1 MKDIKPISL
10 VGGLYKLLAK
20 VLAKLLAKVLAN
32 LLKTIVGEV
41 VSDTQHDFI
50 QGRQI
55 LDVLLIASEAINSKL
70 KGNIPSLFL
79 KMDIEKAY
87 DHVN

>member
-1 MKDIKPISL
+1 MKDFKPISL
-10 VGGLYKLLAK
+10 VGGLY
-20 VLAKLLAKVLAN
+20 KLLAKVLAN

>member
-1 MKDIKPISL
+1 M
-10 VGGLYKLLAK
+10 Y
-20 VLAKLLAKVLAN
+20 KLLAKVLAN

-79 KMDIEKAY
+79 KMDIEKVY

>member
-1 MKDIKPISL
+1 MKDFKPISL
-10 VGGLYKLLAK
+10 VGGLY
-20 VLAKLLAKVLAN
+20 KLLAKVLAN

-79 KMDIEKAY
+79 KMDIEKVY

>member
-10 VGGLYKLLAK
+10 VGGLY
-20 VLAKLLAKVLAN
+20 KLLAKVLAN

-55 LDVLLIASEAINSKL
+55 LDVLLIASKAINSKL

-79 KMDIEKAY
+79 KMDIEKVY

>member
-10 VGGLYKLLAK
+10 VGGLY
-20 VLAKLLAKVLAN
+20 KLLAKVLAN

-55 LDVLLIASEAINSKL
+55 SDALLIASEAINSKL

>member
-10 VGGLYKLLAK
+10 VGGLY
-20 VLAKLLAKVLAN
+20 KLLAKVLAN

-79 KMDIEKAY
+79 KMDIEKVY

>member
-1 MKDIKPISL
+1 M
-10 VGGLYKLLAK
+10 
-20 VLAKLLAKVLAN
+20 LAKVLAN

-79 KMDIEKAY
+79 KMDIEKVY
-87 DHVN
+87 DHVS

>member
-1 MKDIKPISL
+1 M
-10 VGGLYKLLAK
+10 Y
-20 VLAKLLAKVLAN
+20 KLLAKVLAN

-79 KMDIEKAY
+79 KMDIEKVY
-87 DHVN
+87 DHVS

>member
-10 VGGLYKLLAK
+10 IGGLY
-20 VLAKLLAKVLAN
+20 KLLAKVLAN

-79 KMDIEKAY
+79 KMDIEKVY